1 MNLYILELEEKFYYQ
16 KKKKLSGDIFRISND
31 NTNNWIFLQYVLHA
45 SLISGYFMYFTSCN
59 SHNLKWLVLLL
70 LSTHR

>member
-31 NTNNWIFLQYVLHA
+31 NT
-45 SLISGYFMYFTSCN
+45 
-59 SHNLKWLVLLL
+59 HN
-70 LSTHR
+70 